1 MNRKCALILN
11 FTANTYHWGCYGT
24 CLEIYQQLLE
34 RGYYVNWLDVR
45 STHNLEPRPAQG
57 KDFTDP
63 DFAARFFEHN
73 KAVYHALTEADVVVV
88 NGEGTLHRLN
98 PGPVTLLYLM
108 YAARCFL
115 GKPVHL
121 INHSFFPSGSET
133 PDPSADTIYGAV
145 ASVLTRIVPRE
156 TASAGVLRRLG
167 LSVEQGFDCL
177 PLFIARHR
185 IEPASF
191 RTGPVVLAGGI
202 SIEQETAERIARV
215 VSHTAGNSR
224 PVLFLTG
231 AKARPAGED
240 ATVFAWMS
248 AQFPGLQRV
257 EATSMSEWLQTIAT
271 ASCLVSG
278 RFHHTIA
285 AAMLGTPLIV
295 LPSNTPKV
303 SAVCDMLD
311 LAPPLAGDG
320 PQLDD
325 LVAAGL
331 QLALD
336 GSAPV
341 VPPATCESIRQL
353 ATNNFAGL

>member
-11 FTANTYHWGCYGT
+11 FTANTYHWGCHGT
-24 CLEIYQQLLE
+24 CLEIYQRLLE

-45 STHNLEPRPAQG
+45 STHHLEPRPEQG
-57 KDFTDP
+57 KDFSDP
-63 DFAARFFEHN
+63 GFATRSFERN
-73 KAVYHALTEADVVVV
+73 NAVYHALTEADVVVV

-121 INHSFFPSGSET
+121 INHSFFPGGSTNPDSG
-133 PDPSADTIYGAV
+133 ADLIYGAV

-167 LSVEQGFDCL
+167 LTVEQGFDCL
-177 PLFIARHR
+177 PLFIARHNVAT
-185 IEPASF
+185 AS
-191 RTGPVVLAGGI
+191 TSQGPVVLAGGI
-202 SIEQETAERIARV
+202 TIEPETAERIARV
-215 VSHTAGNSR
+215 VSRVVGQSR

-248 AQFPGLQRV
+248 AQFPGLRRL
-257 EATSMSEWLQTIAT
+257 EATSMSEWLQTIAS

-285 AAMLGTPLIV
+285 AAMLETPLIV

-303 SAVCDMLD
+303 SAVCEMLG
-311 LAPPLAGDG
+311 LPPPLAGDG
-320 PQLDD
+320 PHLDD

-336 GSAPV
+336 GGAPV
-341 VPPATCESIRQL
+341 VTATTREHVRQL
-353 ATNNFAGL
+353 AANNFTGL